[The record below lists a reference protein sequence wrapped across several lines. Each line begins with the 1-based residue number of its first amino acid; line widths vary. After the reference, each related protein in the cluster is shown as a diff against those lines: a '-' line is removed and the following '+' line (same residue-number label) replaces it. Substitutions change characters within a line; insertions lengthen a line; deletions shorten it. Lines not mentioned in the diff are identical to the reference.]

1 MSQPKTVTVKLSTP
15 VTAGGKLVRELTFRE
30 PTVDDMLTAEAVGGG
45 ELRATVAMLASM
57 AGVEME
63 VMKAV
68 TRKDFQRIVSATAPL
83 LSDGEDEEASPQADG
98 ETPDVASAA

>member
-15 VTAGGKLVRELTFRE
+15 VTAGGKIVRELTFRE

-83 LSDGEDEEASPQADG
+83 LSDGEEETSPEDG
-98 ETPDVASAA
+98 ETPDVASTA

>member
-1 MSQPKTVTVKLSTP
+1 MSQPKTVKLSTP
-15 VTAGGKLVRELTFRE
+15 VTHEQKVYRELTFRE

-68 TRKDFQRIVSATAPL
+68 TRKDFQRIVKVTAPL
-83 LSDGEDEEASPQADG
+83 LSDGEDEAASPEEGG
-98 ETPDVASAA
+98 EVPDVASAA